1 MRFVSLTSDWCRDDY
16 YTGSLKGALLSRCQ
30 DLSIVEISN
39 QIRRFDVAQCMF
51 VLRHSFRHFSP
62 GSIHLIAVQSE
73 PESLLPMV
81 VVPAEGHY
89 FVGLND
95 GRFSLL
101 LDNPPEI
108 AYALPVPGEPCSF
121 AALPLFVEAVAA
133 ICQDRLEELGRPC
146 PLRNELLG
154 RAAYDS
160 SEIVGRV
167 VYIDSYGNAH
177 TNINRTLF
185 LKILRGRN
193 FEIFVKG
200 PLLKLDR
207 ISGNYQAQRAGTPL
221 ALFNTTGYLEI
232 ALQGASL
239 AEIESVDTHTEI
251 RIKFYDKTR

>member
-1 MRFVSLTSDWCRDDY
+1 MSFVSLTSDWCRDDY
-16 YTGSLKGALLSRCQ
+16 YTGSLKGALLSRCGAL
-30 DLSIVEISN
+30 DIVEVSN

-51 VLRHSFRHFSP
+51 VLRNCFRHFP
-62 GSIHLIAVQSE
+62 AGTIHLIAVQSE
-73 PESLLPMV
+73 PEPLLPMV
-81 VVPAEGHY
+81 VVSAESHY

-101 LDNPPEI
+101 LDNPPET
-108 AYALPVPGEPCSF
+108 AYALPVPLEPCSF

-133 ICQDRLEELGRPC
+133 ICQGRLEEVSKPC
-146 PLRNELLG
+146 VLRSELVG

-177 TNINRTLF
+177 TNISRTLF
-185 LKILRGRN
+185 LKVSRGRA

-200 PLLKLDR
+200 PLLKLDH
-207 ISGNYQAQRAGTPL
+207 ICGNYHTQRPGTPL
-221 ALFNTTGYLEI
+221 ALFNTTGQLEI

-239 AEIESVDTHTEI
+239 ADIESIDTHTEI

>member
-30 DLSIVEISN
+30 NLSIVEISS
-39 QIRRFDVAQCMF
+39 QIRRFDVGQCMF
-51 VLRHSFRHFSP
+51 VLRHSFRHFPS

-73 PESLLPMV
+73 PEPLLPMV
-81 VVPAEGHY
+81 VVSAEGHY

-101 LDNPPEI
+101 LDSPPET

-146 PLRNELLG
+146 PLRSELLG

-167 VYIDSYGNAH
+167 MYIDSYGNAH
-177 TNINRTLF
+177 SNISRTLF
-185 LKILRGRN
+185 LKVSRGRA

-200 PLLKLDR
+200 PSLKLDR
-207 ISGNYQAQRAGTPL
+207 ISGNYYGQRPGTPL
-221 ALFNTTGYLEI
+221 ALFNTTGQLEI

-239 AEIESVDTHTEI
+239 ADIESIDTHTEI